1 MFYSNNMEFSTFD
14 NDHDT
19 SDGYN
24 CAEYFRGANWW
35 GYCGAQNVNGPYE
48 ENIKNVIKH
57 KFIWWGDLKSSDSA
71 LKKIQLMIRPNA

>member
-48 ENIKNVIKH
+48 ENTENVIKLRCMLW
-57 KFIWWGDLKSSDSA
+57 KDGQNPV
-71 LKKIQLMIRPNA
+71 KKIQLMVRPNA